1 MRHIGSSNLWKAD
14 YDRAKMEMTIVFLN
28 RKNWL
33 YTYKGIPIRVWTSFL
48 KAESKGQYF
57 ANNIKDN
64 YIYSRQAFN
73 KPIR

>member
-14 YDRAKMEMTIVFLN
+14 YDRMKMEMTIVFLN

-33 YTYKGIPIRVWTSFL
+33 YTYQGVPIRVWTNFL

-57 ANNIKDN
+57 ASFIKDN

-73 KPIR
+73 KPIK